1 LVFDRDHLVRSFVLQ
16 SAAFSCSPTRLIS
29 IRASTNHPS
38 AWSVIKHAPGAVSKD
53 APSFF
58 AFKCSEDINADE
70 YEEALLTWQESDRP
84 ESLLDMLAS

>member
-1 LVFDRDHLVRSFVLQ
+1 
-16 SAAFSCSPTRLIS
+16 
-29 IRASTNHPS
+29 
-38 AWSVIKHAPGAVSKD
+38 VIKHAPGAVSKD